1 MIEGNRRDSHRGCI
15 FSMGVQRPNG
25 DPPSPNGRTTEIM
38 EEHVTDPRES
48 AIGRRTGRGRD
59 GQRRG
64 PIALLVV
71 MLSVELLWIAVLA
84 YVVYRV
90 L

>member
-1 MIEGNRRDSHRGCI
+1 
-15 FSMGVQRPNG
+15 
-25 DPPSPNGRTTEIM
+25 M
-38 EEHVTDPRES
+38 EEHITDPRES
-48 AIGRRTGRGRD
+48 ALGRRTGRGQD